1 MTARE
6 RNRRAEP
13 LALLVE
19 DDESSLLAMDE
30 IVRAEHFETLLA
42 RDLGEA
48 RKHLERSTPDLALVD
63 LVLPDGRG
71 SELLEHL
78 EGPASDVVLITGE
91 ATVQSAVEAMR
102 RGAVDYLTKPVEV
115 VRLEQHLR
123 RVRDKVCLR
132 GEVRDLRRELREL
145 GRFGSMIGP
154 SPEMQR
160 VYDLIEKVSPT
171 NAPALIIGETGT
183 GKELAAETIHRLS
196 PRRVGSYIPVNCG
209 AISASLIESE
219 LFGHERGSFTGATQQ
234 HIGFFERA
242 SGGTLFLDEITEMP
256 FELQVKLL
264 RVLESGRFQR
274 VGGSS
279 EVEVDVRVLAATNRS
294 AELAVEEGKLRR
306 DLFYRLNVFPIE
318 LAPLRDRYGDV
329 EVLVNHFLDRLNR
342 RDGVCQRFDPA
353 ALDCL
358 LAWHWPGNV
367 RELKNVVERASIL
380 ADDVIDVTCLPL
392 ELRNGSPYAGPSMQV
407 QLGTSLAEAERRMI
421 LATLRQC
428 DGQRKKTAEALG
440 ISVKTLYNRLKE
452 YGEERS

>member
-1 MTARE
+1 MSDDQRGRE
-6 RNRRAEP
+6 ADP

-19 DDESSLLAMDE
+19 DDESALQAMDQ
-30 IVRAEHFETLLA
+30 IVRGERFRTLLA

-48 RKHLERSTPDLALVD
+48 KRHLKSASPDLALID

-71 SELLEHL
+71 SDLLKSLPGPSL
-78 EGPASDVVLITGE
+78 EVVLITGE
-91 ATVQSAVEAMR
+91 ATVQSAVEALR
-102 RGAVDYLTKPVEV
+102 QGAVDYLTKPIEV

-123 RVRDKVCLR
+123 RVRDKVSLR
-132 GEVRDLRRELREL
+132 GEVLDLRRELREL

-160 VYDLIEKVSPT
+160 VYDLIEKVAPT

-196 PRRVGSYIPVNCG
+196 ARRDGAYIPVNCG

-256 FELQVKLL
+256 LELQVKLL
-264 RVLESGRFQR
+264 RVLETGSFQR

-279 EVEVDVRVLAATNRS
+279 EIEVDVRVLTATNRS
-294 AELAVEEGKLRR
+294 PELAVKEGKLRQ

-318 LAPLRDRYGDV
+318 LAPLRERQGDV
-329 EVLVNHFLDRLNR
+329 EVLALHFLDRLNHR
-342 RDGVCQRFDPA
+342 NCVSQRFDA
-353 ALDCL
+353 ATLDCL

-367 RELKNVVERASIL
+367 RELKNVIERASIL
-380 ADDVIDVTCLPL
+380 ADDVIDVSCLPP
-392 ELRNGSPYAGPSMQV
+392 EMRNSTPYTGPSMQV
-407 QLGTSLAEAERRMI
+407 PLGTTLAEAERRMI

-428 DGQRKKTAEALG
+428 EGQRKKTAEALG

-452 YGEERS
+452 YAESG

>member
-1 MTARE
+1 
-6 RNRRAEP
+6 
-13 LALLVE
+13 
-19 DDESSLLAMDE
+19 
-30 IVRAEHFETLLA
+30 
-42 RDLGEA
+42 
-48 RKHLERSTPDLALVD
+48 
-63 LVLPDGRG
+63 
-71 SELLEHL
+71 
-78 EGPASDVVLITGE
+78 
-91 ATVQSAVEAMR
+91 
-102 RGAVDYLTKPVEV
+102 
-115 VRLEQHLR
+115 
-123 RVRDKVCLR
+123 
-132 GEVRDLRRELREL
+132 
-145 GRFGSMIGP
+145 
-154 SPEMQR
+154 MQR
-160 VYDLIEKVSPT
+160 VYDLIEKVAPT

-256 FELQVKLL
+256 LELQVKLL

-274 VGGSS
+274 VGGST

-306 DLFYRLNVFPIE
+306 DLLYRLNVFPIE

-329 EVLVNHFLDRLNR
+329 EVLVHHFLDRLNR
-342 RDGVCQRFDPA
+342 RDGLCQRFDPA
-353 ALDCL
+353 ALDCV

-392 ELRNGSPYAGPSMQV
+392 EMRNGSPSAGPSMQV
-407 QLGTSLAEAERRMI
+407 PLGTSLAEAERRMI

-452 YGEERS
+452 YGEER